1 MSWLNWLEHR
11 VGFLAIP
18 RLIPTIAL
26 LNAFVYVLN
35 LFQPE
40 YVYYLT
46 LEPTRILHGEIWR
59 IFSYIFIPQVFLTRG
74 GAPGMQPLFFL
85 LYIWMMIWIGNSLE
99 QAWGS
104 FRLTIYYLLG
114 MLGVTIAAFLL
125 NWGQL
130 EGNTS
135 PFLINTS
142 LFFAF
147 ATVFPNV
154 QIYLLLIFPVRVK
167 WLAMVSF
174 AGLLLVFFMG
184 DWFDKITFV
193 FSFLNYIVFFLPS
206 AIATVRQ
213 RRQVQS
219 RRTKYSAGSVPA
231 DEPLH
236 RCVVC
241 KRTERDD
248 ADLEFRVSLNGEE
261 YCLEHLPK
269 SIANSREGASGR

>member
-11 VGFLAIP
+11 LGFLAIP

-26 LNAFVYVLN
+26 LNAFVYL
-35 LFQPE
+35 LALLQPA
-40 YVYYLT
+40 YLGYLT
-46 LEPTRILHGEIWR
+46 LEPTRILHGEVWR
-59 IFSYIFIPQVFLTRG
+59 IFSYIFIPQLFLPHGT
-74 GAPGMQPLFFL
+74 PDGMQAIMLL

-99 QAWGS
+99 QAWGA

-125 NWGQL
+125 NWGQS
-130 EGNTS
+130 EGNVS
-135 PFLINTS
+135 PFYLNTS

-154 QIYLLLIFPVRVK
+154 QVYVMLIFPVRIK
-167 WLAMVSF
+167 WLAFISL
-174 AGLLLVFFMG
+174 AALLLVIFLG
-184 DWFDKITFV
+184 DWLDRIAII
-193 FSFLNYIVFFLPS
+193 FSLLNYAAFFFPS
-206 AIATVRQ
+206 AISSVRQ
-213 RRQVQS
+213 RREVQG
-219 RRTKYSAGSVPA
+219 RRMKFGSDSVRT

-248 ADLEFRVSLNGEE
+248 TDLEFRVSLNGEE
-261 YCLEHLPK
+261 YCIEHLPK
-269 SIANSREGASGR
+269 PIAESNSQ